1 MVKHWNFMKFQRLFL
16 SNNSSNRWDIYDILI
31 Q

>member
-1 MVKHWNFMKFQRLFL
+1 MVKDWNFIKFHRLIL
-16 SNNSSNRWDIYDILI
+16 LINSSNHWDIYDILI